1 MKQFLVIGLGRFGA
15 SIARTLSKA
24 GHEVLGVDTSEELV
38 QAVSGVVTQAVQADA
53 TDEQVLQSL
62 GVANF
67 DVAVVAIG
75 QDIQS
80 SILCTMLLKE
90 MGVNYVIAKAQN
102 HLHGKVLEK
111 TGADRVV
118 FPERDMGVRVAQNLV
133 STNLL
138 DYIELSDDYSIMEF
152 TAPAFTVGKTLA
164 QLRLPNRFGINVIAI
179 KTGPEE
185 INIAPQAGDV
195 VNQGDILVVAGENKQ
210 LKKLEED

>member
-15 SIARTLSKA
+15 SVARTLTEA
-24 GHEVLGVDTSEELV
+24 GHEVLGVDSREELV
-38 QAVSGVVTQAVQADA
+38 QAVSGMVTQAVQADA
-53 TDEQVLQSL
+53 TDEQVLRSL
-62 GVANF
+62 GVSNF

-80 SILCTMLLKE
+80 SIMCTLLLKE
-90 MGVNYVIAKAQN
+90 MGLKYVIAKAQN
-102 HLHGKVLEK
+102 HLHGKVLKK

-138 DYIELSDDYSIMEF
+138 DYIELSEDYSIMEF

-164 QLRLPNRFGINVIAI
+164 QLRLPNKFGINVIAI
-179 KTGPEE
+179 KTGPRE
-185 INIAPQAGDV
+185 INIAPKADDV
-195 VNQGDILVVAGENKQ
+195 INEGDILVLAGENKQ
-210 LKKLEED
+210 LKKMEEH